1 MDFPPPEYPTKPIK
15 DLSLSFPH
23 KTCFDDFNIHIR
35 HGSRI
40 AIIGRNGSGKTTLLK
55 MLQGELEP
63 TSGIIECGTDV
74 VFGCVPQIIENFDS
88 LSGGQRFNEA
98 LTHALCLD
106 PNVLL
111 LDEPTNHLDRQNR
124 TSLMRL
130 LKSYSGTLIVVSH
143 DTELL
148 RYCMDTLWHVDN
160 GQIQVFSGNYDD
172 YICAVH
178 SLRASIEKELIRLER
193 QKKDMHHALMKEQ
206 KRAAKSKTQGEKNI
220 HQKKWPTVVSA
231 AKASRAEETSGRK
244 KSVIDNK
251 KQRLNEEL
259 AKLRLPEIIVPK
271 FSISAAE
278 LSDRMII
285 SISDGCIGYTGTESL
300 LQKIRLSMRSKERIA
315 IQGDNASGKST
326 LIKAIL
332 GDVSVIKSGN
342 WIVPKRIDI
351 GYLDQHYGTLSA
363 GKTVCET
370 IAERV
375 TTWSYIEVR
384 RLLNDFLFRKNEEV
398 NTEVSRL
405 SGGEKVRLT
414 LAQIAAFTPKLL
426 ILDEITNNLDLET
439 RGHVIE
445 VLKNYP
451 GAMIIISHDVDFLKE
466 IGVSDGYEIV
476 DGYFS
481 FSAR

>member
-1 MDFPPPEYPTKPIK
+1 M
-15 DLSLSFPH
+15 
-23 KTCFDDFNIHIR
+23 
-35 HGSRI
+35 
-40 AIIGRNGSGKTTLLK
+40 
-55 MLQGELEP
+55 
-63 TSGIIECGTDV
+63 
-74 VFGCVPQIIENFDS
+74 
-88 LSGGQRFNEA
+88 
-98 LTHALCLD
+98 THALSLD

-259 AKLRLPEIIVPK
+259 AKLRYIDE
-271 FSISAAE
+271 
-278 LSDRMII
+278 
-285 SISDGCIGYTGTESL
+285 DG
-300 LQKIRLSMRSKERIA
+300 
-315 IQGDNASGKST
+315 
-326 LIKAIL
+326 
-332 GDVSVIKSGN
+332 
-342 WIVPKRIDI
+342 
-351 GYLDQHYGTLSA
+351 A
-363 GKTVCET
+363 GKGHRSVT
-370 IAERV
+370 IDVMFPEVHWAYRHRV
-375 TTWSYIEVR
+375 ATSKNTPINALKRSYR
-384 RLLNDFLFRKNEEV
+384 N
-398 NTEVSRL
+398 
-405 SGGEKVRLT
+405 SGR
-414 LAQIAAFTPKLL
+414 
-426 ILDEITNNLDLET
+426 
-439 RGHVIE
+439 
-445 VLKNYP
+445 
-451 GAMIIISHDVDFLKE
+451 
-466 IGVSDGYEIV
+466 
-476 DGYFS
+476 
-481 FSAR
+481 